1 VSESLA
7 RLVLSF
13 VDEELVLDRG
23 NVNVEARGNLMAFG
37 FAPEGFDAGPV
48 EQALVAVGE
57 RLGARF
63 ADVAGP
69 VTFYAWYDE
78 QAGQLRCSAASVEP
92 GDLPFR
98 GRFRPVDSPV
108 PVLALMAADAL
119 PGVVPWTDL
128 REVSAEEDAGP
139 DEQVEHVFPVFAV
152 KLTR

>member
-1 VSESLA
+1 MSGSLA

-13 VDEELVLDRG
+13 VDEELVLGRG
-23 NVNVEARGNLMAFG
+23 NVNAEARGNLMAFD
-37 FAPEGFDAGPV
+37 FALEGFDAAPV

-57 RLGARF
+57 RLRARF

-92 GDLPFR
+92 SDLPF
-98 GRFRPVDSPV
+98 GGVFRPVDNPA
-108 PVLALMAADAL
+108 PVLTLMAADTV

-128 REVSAEEDAGP
+128 REVAAEEDASP
-139 DEQVEHVFPVFAV
+139 EEEVVHAFPVFAV

>member
-1 VSESLA
+1 MSASLA

-13 VDEELVLDRG
+13 ADKELVFDRG
-23 NVNVEARGNLMAFG
+23 DVNAEAQANLMAFG
-37 FAPEGFDAGPV
+37 PVPGDFDVRPV
-48 EQALVAVGE
+48 EQALIAVGA

-63 ADVAGP
+63 ADFAGP

-78 QAGQLRCSAASVEP
+78 QAGQLRCSVASVEP

-98 GRFRPVDSPV
+98 GTFQLVDSPV
-108 PVLALMAADAL
+108 PVLALMGADAL

-128 REVSAEEDAGP
+128 QEVAAEEDADP
-139 DEQVEHVFPVFAV
+139 SEQVERAFPVFAV